1 MKKSKAS
8 LVTSLALLVILCAHP
23 LVHAQPGGKHIEVT
37 ASKFSFAPATITVKK
52 GEPVTLVLSSTDVT
66 HGLRI
71 RELGVDVKVNKGKST
86 EATFTPDQTGDFVGH
101 CSNFCG
107 AGHGGM
113 ALTVHVVD

>member
-1 MKKSKAS
+1 M
-8 LVTSLALLVILCAHP
+8 
-23 LVHAQPGGKHIEVT
+23 
-37 ASKFSFAPATITVKK
+37 
-52 GEPVTLVLSSTDVT
+52 T